1 MSDSSSEDEAVI
13 VFVQPGAPSS
23 GSRGWAAEIAE
34 LEAELDEVVQVR
46 KTPSWPRSWA
56 NFSLL

>member
-13 VFVQPGAPSS
+13 VFVQPGAPAS
-23 GSRGWAAEIAE
+23 GSRGRGAAIAE

-46 KTPSWPRSWA
+46 KTPSWRRSWA